1 MSYQFPTSLRRILLP
16 AWILAG
22 TLLLTQ
28 CNTGVQRQDDL
39 FTRKISLAPE
49 QVHPL
54 VAAYTGG
61 TVSAGTDIRL
71 QLTDDPIR
79 LQAAPGKPVDVPVFS
94 LKPEVTGKTFW
105 QDRRTLVFK
114 PDAPLQ
120 HGTLYEVT
128 VDMEKVAD
136 TRGMPALFNY
146 KILTLP
152 LTITVDRTSWTTS
165 AATRGTYALTRTV
178 LTSDRADNT
187 QIEQCLNAALDGKQ
201 AAAVWT
207 HDETGTRHTV
217 RFENVRPESRL
228 ELDWNGR
235 PLGIAFKREEKLQAP
250 SDGRWE
256 VVDVSLRYSPEFC
269 IAVTCSAPL
278 AKDQRVTDYIT
289 LASGLGMRSDVDGN
303 TALLYPY
310 ERIEGDL
317 LLTVHAGLGDDQ
329 GRHLAATT
337 DYTLHADAV
346 TPQVQFLQSGFI
358 VPDSGRII
366 LPVRSVN
373 FTGIDV
379 RISKIDPRNLT
390 WFLQQNDLDDNYG
403 LFRVQEVL
411 GETHITLGQEDDK
424 TLREWHTY
432 ALDLTDLIRKEPG
445 SLYRIYMHGTQ
456 PLGEDPE
463 WYDVDYLYGPYA
475 SRNERIRNLMVSD
488 MGLVVKGDENG
499 RYQITVSDLQTAEPM
514 SGVAVTFCN
523 ALGRSLAEGTT
534 SRDGTWSATLSET
547 PAIVVARRQQQF
559 GFLQLG
565 HAQSLPLSSFDAA
578 GAAVNDGLN
587 GMIYGERGV
596 WRPGD
601 SLYLTF
607 AMMDKTGSL
616 PAAHPV
622 RMELI
627 NPMGQVVSRQ
637 IKTRGENGLYGFRWA
652 TSPQSPTGRWKAQ
665 VTVGGKTFL
674 KSLPIETIK
683 ANRVRIEFTPD
694 RDILTSP
701 VQGRL
706 SAAYLTGMP
715 AAGMEASVDLK
726 LTAVKTIFD
735 GFSQY
740 TFDDPAKS
748 FHTEARQIFKGT
760 LDADG
765 AAHLSASV
773 AQLPQAPGMLQGR
786 LDIRVAEENGNIN
799 STYYT
804 ARYAPYRRFI
814 GLRAPSLKTGERDYQ
829 HWRLNE
835 KIPLDIAAVDSQG
848 QPLKDA
854 VEAQVDLYRIT
865 WSWWWD
871 LSERTGSADYL
882 RDIREDLVRTETVA
896 LQQGRGR
903 LDLLFNQTQRGLYYV
918 RVSFRDGGRGEHT
931 AALVA
936 DVDTYTWQEKEG
948 VDEAVRLAVNSDK
961 KAYTAGETAQIT
973 AEAPDGAVA
982 LVSVENGQ
990 RQLASHRVRAKDG
1003 KIQFSLPLTREM
1015 SPNCYV
1021 FVTLLQPYRHA
1032 GNDLP
1037 LRMYGVIP
1045 VLVED
1050 PATVLAP
1057 RIRTAETVRPGQ
1069 PFEIQVDE
1077 TSGRTMS
1084 YTLAVVDEGLW
1095 GLTRFKAPDLHGFF
1109 YAKEALGVRTWDMY
1123 NRVMGAYGGQI
1134 EQLFAIGGD
1143 GENLEDIN
1151 NAGLQ
1156 RFKPVAQYYGPF
1168 TLPAGQSR
1176 KHTVTLPPYI
1186 GRVHVTVVASD
1197 GTAFGTADR
1206 AVEVKQPLMVQAT
1219 LPRMLAPDE
1228 EVVLPVTVFAMDRQ
1242 VKTVRIQVQHN
1253 DVFSLEGPSEQTVTF
1268 NSEGEQTVRFKLRTA
1283 AIGNGEV
1290 VVQAVSGNET
1300 AKEKVAISVRNPN
1313 PVAYRSVYRQIPAG
1327 ASASLSVRLPGE
1339 PDTNQAAV
1347 VLSTLPPLH
1356 LEQRLSY
1363 LIQYPHGCLEQI
1375 VSTAFPQLYLD
1386 GMAELTEAQRQ
1397 SAGRYITSAL
1407 ARLENYRTASGGFA
1421 YWPGNT
1427 SVQPWC
1433 TSYAGLFMLEAERHG
1448 YALPAG
1454 LKSEWLKF
1462 QRARAGAWRNDSH
1475 SESSLTQA
1483 YRLYSLA
1490 EAQQPDM
1497 SAMNRLKELPG
1508 ISAQTR
1514 WLLAAAYL
1522 LAGQP
1527 ETARSLTATL
1537 PQRSTDRSAD
1547 AETFG
1552 SVDRDD
1558 AIITEVL
1565 TAMDRKEEGFTA
1577 VRRLSERLASDEYMS
1592 TQATAMA
1599 LKAVA
1604 GYMDKYDISAVPV
1617 RATFETDEPRDSW
1630 TVGSGDSTSVTRQMN
1645 LKQHSGDYTARIRN
1659 NTESPMFA
1667 VITASGVPATGQ
1679 TEAYHA
1685 HLRLDVSYED
1695 MEGRPINVRNLPQHK
1710 DFVMVTRVAHTALER
1725 GHYRNM
1731 ALTAVFPSGWEILN
1745 DRLGEEE
1752 NTSDAADYQD
1762 IRDDR
1767 VCTYFD
1773 LPVGG
1778 EKVFRTRLSAAY
1790 AGTFHHPAV
1799 SCEAMYDHEVRAATE
1814 SFVCSVE

>member
-1 MSYQFPTSLRRILLP
+1 MFDRFLTFLRRTLLP

-22 TLLLTQ
+22 LTLTQ
-28 CNTGVQRQDDL
+28 CTSDIQQNDGL

-61 TVSAGTDIRL
+61 TVSAGTDIRI

-79 LQAAPGKPVDVPVFS
+79 LQAAPGTPVDVPVVS
-94 LKPEVTGKTFW
+94 LKPGVTGKTFW
-105 QDRRTLVFK
+105 QDRRTLVFR

-128 VDMEKVAD
+128 VDMEKIAD
-136 TRGMPALFNY
+136 TRGMPSLFNY

-152 LTITVDRTSWTTS
+152 LTVSVDRTSWTTS
-165 AATRGTYALTRTV
+165 AAARGSYTLTRTV
-178 LTSDRADNT
+178 LTSDRTDGALT
-187 QIEQCLNAALDGKQ
+187 EQCLKAGLDGKQ
-201 AAAVWT
+201 AAPVWT
-207 HDETGTRHTV
+207 HDESGTRHTV

-228 ELDWNGR
+228 ELSWNGR
-235 PLGIAFKREEKLQAP
+235 PLGVDFAREEKLQAP
-250 SDGRWE
+250 SEGRWE
-256 VVDVSLRYSPEFC
+256 VVDVSLRYSPDFC
-269 IAVTCSAPL
+269 IAVACSAPL
-278 AKDQRVTDYIT
+278 AKDQRVTDYLT

-303 TALLYPY
+303 TVLLYPY

-317 LLTVHAGLGDDQ
+317 VLTVHAGLADDR
-329 GRHLAATT
+329 GRRLAETA
-337 DYTLHADAV
+337 DYTLRADAV

-358 VPDSGRII
+358 VPDSGRIV

-373 FTGIDV
+373 FSGIDV

-390 WFLQQNDLDDNYG
+390 SFLQRYDLDYDYD

-411 GETHITLGQEDDK
+411 GETHIVLGQEDDR

-445 SLYRIYMHGTQ
+445 ALYRIYIHGTQ
-456 PLGEDPE
+456 PLCEAEE
-463 WYDVDYLYGPYA
+463 WFDSDYLFGPYNT
-475 SRNERIRNLMVSD
+475 RKERIRNLMVSD
-488 MGLVVKGDENG
+488 MGLIVKGDESR

-514 SGVAVTFCN
+514 QGVAVTFLN

-534 SRDGTWSATLSET
+534 SRDGTWSGTLPEV
-547 PAIVVARRQQQF
+547 PVIVVARRQQQI

-565 HAQSLPLSSFDAA
+565 RAQSLPLSSFDAA
-578 GAAVNDGLN
+578 GAAVDDGLN

-607 AMMDKTGSL
+607 AMMDKAGSL
-616 PAAHPV
+616 PANHPV

-627 NPMGQVVSRQ
+627 NPMGQVVGQQ

-652 TSPQSPTGRWKAQ
+652 TGAQAPTGRWKAL

-674 KSLPIETIK
+674 KNLLIETVK
-683 ANRVRIEFTPD
+683 ANRLRIDFTPEG
-694 RDILTSP
+694 DILTSP
-701 VQGRL
+701 VQGQL

-715 AAGMEASVDLK
+715 AAGMEAAVDLK
-726 LTAVKTIFD
+726 LTAVETSFK
-735 GFSQY
+735 GFEQY
-740 TFDDPAKS
+740 IFDDPAKT
-748 FHTEARQIFKGT
+748 FHTEARQIFKGPLGT
-760 LDADG
+760 DG
-765 AAHLSASV
+765 TAHISAPV

-799 STYYT
+799 TTYYT

-814 GLRAPSLKTGERDYQ
+814 GIRTQSADTRRQSYLS
-829 HWRLNE
+829 WRINE
-835 KIPLDIAAVDSQG
+835 KIPVDIAAVDSQG
-848 QPLKDA
+848 QLLKNA
-854 VEAQVDLYRIT
+854 AEAQVDLYRVS

-871 LSERTGSADYL
+871 LSERTGNADYL
-882 RDIREDLVRTETVA
+882 QDIREDLVRSETVV

-903 LDLLFNQTQRGLYYV
+903 LDLLFNQSQRGTYYV
-918 RVSFRDGGRGEHT
+918 RVSFRDGSREEHT
-931 AALVA
+931 AALLA
-936 DVDTYTWQEKEG
+936 DVDTYGW
-948 VDEAVRLAVNSDK
+948 VDEDAGEALRLAVTSDK
-961 KAYTAGETAQIT
+961 TSYTAGETALIT
-973 AEAPDGAVA
+973 ANAPDGAVA

-990 RQLASHRVRAKDG
+990 RQLTSQRVRAKDG
-1003 KIQFSLPLTREM
+1003 KIVFSLPLNREM

-1021 FVTLLQPYRHA
+1021 FVTLLQPHQHA

-1037 LRMYGVIP
+1037 VRMYGVIP
-1045 VLVED
+1045 ILVED

-1057 RIRTAETVRPGQ
+1057 RIRTAETVRPEQ

-1077 TSGRTMS
+1077 TSGRAMS

-1123 NRVMGAYGGQI
+1123 NSVMGAYGGQI

-1143 GENLEDIN
+1143 GENLQSPE
-1151 NAGLQ
+1151 NAGIQ

-1219 LPRMLAPDE
+1219 LPRILAPDE

-1242 VKTVRIQVQHN
+1242 VKTVRVQVTPN
-1253 DVFSLEGPSEQTVTF
+1253 EAFTLEGPAEQTVTF
-1268 NSEGEQTVRFKLRTA
+1268 NAEGEQIVRFRLRTA
-1283 AIGNGEV
+1283 AAGDGKIT
-1290 VVQAVSGNET
+1290 VQATSGS
-1300 AKEKVAISVRNPN
+1300 EKSREEVDILVRNPN

-1327 ASASLSVRLPGE
+1327 ASAALSVRLPGE
-1339 PDTNQAAV
+1339 AGTNQASA

-1363 LIQYPHGCLEQI
+1363 LIQYPHGCLEQV

-1386 GMAELTEAQRQ
+1386 KMAELTEAQRQ
-1397 SAGRYITSAL
+1397 DAGRHITSAL

-1427 SVQPWC
+1427 AAQSWC
-1433 TSYAGLFMLEAERHG
+1433 TSYAGLFMLEAERRG

-1454 LKSEWLKF
+1454 LKAEWLKY
-1462 QRARAGAWRNDSH
+1462 QRARAGAWRSDSEN
-1475 SESSLTQA
+1475 ESSLTQA

-1508 ISAQTR
+1508 IPAQAR

-1522 LAGQP
+1522 QAGQP

-1537 PQRSTDRSAD
+1537 PQRSADRSAD

-1558 AIITEVL
+1558 AVIAEVL

-1577 VRRLSERLASDEYMS
+1577 IRRLSERLASDAYMS

-1604 GYMDKYDISAVPV
+1604 GYMDRYDVSAVPV
-1617 RATFETDEPRDSW
+1617 RASLESEEPRISW
-1630 TVGSGDSTSVTRQMN
+1630 TVDSGDATSVNRTLD
-1645 LKQHSGDYTARIRN
+1645 LKQHSGDYAVRITN
-1659 NTESPMFA
+1659 QTESPLFA
-1667 VITASGVPATGQ
+1667 VLTVSGVPAAGQ
-1679 TEAYHA
+1679 TEAYQS
-1685 HLRLDVSYED
+1685 HLRLEVTYED
-1695 MEGRPINVRNLPQHK
+1695 MEGRPLSVRHLPQHK
-1710 DFVMVTRVAHTALER
+1710 DFVMVTRVVHTAPER
-1725 GHYRNM
+1725 GNYRNL

-1745 DRLGEEE
+1745 DRIGEEE
-1752 NTSDAADYQD
+1752 VASDDADYRD

-1773 LPVGG
+1773 LPAGK

-1790 AGTFHHPAV
+1790 TGTFHHPSV
-1799 SCEAMYDHEVRAATE
+1799 TCEAMYDHEVRAETAA
-1814 SFVCSVE
+1814 FDCSVE